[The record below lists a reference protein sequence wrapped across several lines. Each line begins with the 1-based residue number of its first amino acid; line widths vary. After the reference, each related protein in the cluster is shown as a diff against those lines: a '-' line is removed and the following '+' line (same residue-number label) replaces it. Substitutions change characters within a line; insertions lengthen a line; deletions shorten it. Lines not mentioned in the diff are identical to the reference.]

1 MERVTLAEAELIARQ
16 IGRAPR
22 GEYSIV
28 QRCPHGFPRVL
39 RVPPLVDGAPFP
51 TLYWL
56 SCPFLCRAVSD
67 LEAAG
72 WVSRLEKRAAEE
84 QGLRA
89 ALDRAHDAYIAERRR
104 FLAAD
109 EVGALEASG
118 RLRLLDERGI
128 GGIADRA
135 RLKCL
140 HLHVAHALVGE
151 NPIGSIVL
159 GMLTQTSCAGEKA
172 ICSSLARERSRSQIN
187 R

>member
-72 WVSRLEKRAAEE
+72 WVSRLERRVAEE
-84 QGLRA
+84 PELRA
-89 ALDRAHDAYIAERRR
+89 ALERAHDAYIAERRR
-104 FLAAD
+104 FLSAGAE
-109 EVGALEASG
+109 EVLAESG

-128 GGIADRA
+128 GGIADRT

-140 HLHVAHALVGE
+140 HLHVAHAVVGE
-151 NPIGSIVL
+151 NPIGSVVL
-159 GMLTQTSCAGEKA
+159 GMLTLTACPGEKA
-172 ICSSLARERSRSQIN
+172 ICSSLAGERSRSQIN